1 MTLFDPD
8 QLPFLYH
15 SPIEG
20 PHSTFPYSRVDLA
33 APDLERFPQFANSRS
48 VSIELHP
55 GEMLFLPAFWW
66 HDVVS
71 IGENVAVNFWWQL
84 LTDREMANL
93 GRAFAAFQDAVK
105 AVPPEWSAHMRRLT
119 REFL

>member
-1 MTLFDPD
+1 
-8 QLPFLYH
+8 
-15 SPIEG
+15 
-20 PHSTFPYSRVDLA
+20 
-33 APDLERFPQFANSRS
+33 FPQFANSRP
-48 VSIELHP
+48 VCIELHP

-84 LTDREMANL
+84 ATDREMANL

-105 AVPPEWSAHMRRLT
+105 AVPPEWGAHMRRLS
-119 REFL
+119 REFLCREAWLRARRAFCQQFSIDSVWR